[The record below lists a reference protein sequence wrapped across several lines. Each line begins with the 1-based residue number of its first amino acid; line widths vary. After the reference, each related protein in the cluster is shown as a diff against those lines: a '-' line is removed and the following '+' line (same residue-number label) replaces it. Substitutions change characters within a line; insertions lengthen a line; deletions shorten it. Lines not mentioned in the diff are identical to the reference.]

1 MLTAIVLALSSLA
14 AAPGKGWEPLFPELQ
29 NFDRKV
35 GVPSIDKG
43 DKPAKY
49 GQSVVYEWM
58 GGRFE
63 VLTITLARDPKFK
76 DQYSA
81 EAMKKEKAEKLE
93 VNKKTAYLWD
103 RMKADDLDK
112 VNRRLVVVLADDK
125 VLEITQRGSGLELAD
140 VAKQLDFE
148 KAAKALDAPPAK

>member
-1 MLTAIVLALSSLA
+1 MLTAIAFALSTFA
-14 AAPGKGWEPLFPELQ
+14 AAPDKGWETLFPKLQ
-29 NFDRKV
+29 NFDRKI
-35 GVPSIDKG
+35 GEPSTEKG

-93 VNKKTAYLWD
+93 INKKTAYLWD

-112 VNRRLVVVLADDK
+112 VNRRLVVLLADDK
-125 VLEITQRGSGLELAD
+125 VLEITQRGGGLELAD
-140 VAKQLDFE
+140 IAKQIDFA
-148 KAAKALDAPPAK
+148 KVVKALESPPTK